1 MRVLAAKGVRNES
14 DLPFAGLHQLI
25 RPLLGGLAQLP
36 AEQAELLRSAFGDS
50 RAGANRFG
58 IALATLDLLA
68 EAAARQPV
76 LVLADDA
83 QWLDDPTTD
92 VLAFVGRRLAIEP
105 IALLACV
112 RDGTADPFAD
122 AELPVVRVGP
132 LDDDA
137 ARALLLANSPGLPRA
152 RQDRLLGAAQGNAL
166 ALIELPKGADDAVSP
181 LTRNIPVT
189 AVLERAFTHR
199 VAALPRPA
207 RLLLLA
213 AAADDACTA
222 AEILQVAGTVL
233 EAGLSLHAFQPAVD
247 AQLVTITGNRVIFSH
262 PLVSSA
268 IYQSAPVEDR
278 RLVHAAL
285 AGIVPAA
292 DDRRLWHRVQ
302 HSIGFDDSLADELER
317 LAERTAAQGA
327 GAVAVTALERAADL
341 SSRAA
346 VRADRRLRAA
356 EIAAETGRPAASLE
370 LLRREDMTP
379 AALPGR

>member
-1 MRVLAAKGVRNES
+1 VPAPAGTETAQRQRPGTAPPPAGGQLVGREGLIGQVTVVLQAVRRSQGGALVLRGPAGIGKSSLLAAAGSAGTDAGMRVLAAKGVRNES

-137 ARALLLANSPGLPRA
+137 ARACFSPTPPACRGHARTGSLGPR
-152 RQDRLLGAAQGNAL
+152 R
-166 ALIELPKGADDAVSP
+166 V
-181 LTRNIPVT
+181 TR
-189 AVLERAFTHR
+189 
-199 VAALPRPA
+199 
-207 RLLLLA
+207 
-213 AAADDACTA
+213 
-222 AEILQVAGTVL
+222 
-233 EAGLSLHAFQPAVD
+233 
-247 AQLVTITGNRVIFSH
+247 
-262 PLVSSA
+262 
-268 IYQSAPVEDR
+268 
-278 RLVHAAL
+278 
-285 AGIVPAA
+285 
-292 DDRRLWHRVQ
+292 
-302 HSIGFDDSLADELER
+302 
-317 LAERTAAQGA
+317 
-327 GAVAVTALERAADL
+327 
-341 SSRAA
+341 SR
-346 VRADRRLRAA
+346 
-356 EIAAETGRPAASLE
+356 
-370 LLRREDMTP
+370 
-379 AALPGR
+379 